1 VKNLALPLPR
11 AAAILALAG
20 FVVAFGPRPAAADGG
35 DILIRNGTILTV
47 TKGVIARGDILVLG
61 GVIKAIG
68 PDLAAPPGVRAV
80 DAAGRFVVPGLIDS
94 HTHIAV
100 AGTNEGSEAITPEAD
115 VGAVVNADDASILT
129 ALSGGVTMVHTM
141 HGSANPI
148 GGPNVVLKMKWG
160 RPSEELV
167 VAEALPTLKF
177 ALGENVKQANRTVA
191 AGRERR
197 YPATRMG
204 ANAVIRRELE
214 KARNYM
220 ARWDRY
226 KKAAAA
232 KNPPRTLV
240 PPKKDLR
247 LEVLAEMLRGERVA
261 RCHSYQ
267 ATETLEFMGL
277 AREFGFKIQCFE
289 HCWEGYKIA
298 GEIAA
303 AGIGISGFADNW
315 AYKMEAAEGIAEMAG
330 YCARKGVLVSINSDS
345 GERIRRLFNDAAKT
359 MKYGGLSEDEAL
371 RLVTINPAIQLG
383 VDRIVGSLEVGKQ
396 CDVAIFSGHPLSAY
410 ARCDM
415 TIIEGRVYF
424 DREALARE
432 REAAAPAAA
441 AAREVGG
448 LQ

>member
-1 VKNLALPLPR
+1 VKSVTLPR
-11 AAAILALAG
+11 FAIIAFLAAFAVTLT
-20 FVVAFGPRPAAADGG
+20 PRPASADGG
-35 DILIRNGTILTV
+35 DILIKNGTILTV
-47 TKGVIARGDILVLG
+47 TKGTIAKGDILVIDG
-61 GVIKAIG
+61 IIKEIG
-68 PDLAAPPGVRAV
+68 ENIAAPPGVRVV
-80 DAAGRFVVPGLIDS
+80 DAAGRFVIPGIIDS
-94 HTHIAV
+94 HTHIAL

-115 VGAVVNADDASILT
+115 VGTVINADNTSILT

-167 VAEALPTLKF
+167 VHEALPTLKF
-177 ALGENVKQANRTVA
+177 ALGENVKQAGRTVQP
-191 AGRERR
+191 GQDRR

-204 ANAVIRRELE
+204 VNAIIRREFE

-220 ARWDRY
+220 EEWDRY
-226 KKAAAA
+226 TKAAAA

-240 PPKKDLR
+240 PPRKDLR

-267 ATETLEFMGL
+267 ATETLEFMEL
-277 AREFGFKIQCFE
+277 AKEFGFKVRCFE
-289 HCWEGYKIA
+289 HIWEGYKIA
-298 GEIAA
+298 DELAA
-303 AGIGISGFADNW
+303 AGIGISVFADSW

-330 YCARKGVLVSINSDS
+330 YCAKRGVLVSINSDS

-359 MKYGGLSEDEAL
+359 MKYGGLTEDEAL

-396 CDVAIFSGHPLSAY
+396 GDIAVFNERPMSAY
-410 ARCDM
+410 TRCDM
-415 TIIEGRVYF
+415 TIIEGDVYF
-424 DREALARE
+424 DREEIVKE
-432 REAAAPAAA
+432 REEAAKKAAA
-441 AAREVGG
+441 AGEKGG
-448 LQ
+448 VS